1 MTKSRPQ
8 KSASKS
14 TNINHQLANCWANVS
29 RWALINVSEL
39 GNVNKMQTL
48 GQGNNF
54 GGVSQVTTFETC
66 FWEKAMCCTWCV
78 VYHSKTF
85 RNLLLIRTHFLE
97 GRNTRRDNL
106 NYPFLGR
113 KPKVIFQNTMYT
125 PIHMP
130 AQPPLPIFPCHSL
143 IVMGVIWNH
152 LGVIGYPCLYQE
164 YHLLFKNATAT
175 HNFTQTRMHTRSHSE
190 GGRALVNV
198 CVFVG
203 VKLFCGFSIFIC
215 FVRVQSKSKSL
226 AMQLFLF
233 LTAKKDKFI
242 QSE

>member
-1 MTKSRPQ
+1 
-8 KSASKS
+8 
-14 TNINHQLANCWANVS
+14 
-29 RWALINVSEL
+29 
-39 GNVNKMQTL
+39 
-48 GQGNNF
+48 
-54 GGVSQVTTFETC
+54 
-66 FWEKAMCCTWCV
+66 MCCTWCV

-97 GRNTRRDNL
+97 GRNTQRDNL

-152 LGVIGYPCLYQE
+152 LGVIGYPCLY

-175 HNFTQTRMHTRSHSE
+175 HNFMQTRMHTRSHSE
-190 GGRALVNV
+190 VGRALVNV